1 MRFHTFFRSN
11 EDFMDLVDEFVAEK
25 LSNKNDSYSETF
37 NELTYD
43 PDAELKKNV
52 IGQSLLK
59 AEKDFFESKG
69 QCPRNRN
76 GAFIDTIKTV
86 GPVNYEKVQSQAT
99 NFFPI
104 EMPGT
109 SHAIDNET
117 NVMVPNDEIPSNLI
131 HNQINAEIIEPII
144 LSDAMQ
150 DLFDASG
157 LPNVFSVIP
166 LDPNDLPTTA
176 SVPRIP
182 TSHKNDGIVD
192 DPPVDNTNTFFGV
205 TSDYKNRSRA
215 RRKRNLMLPK
225 EKVAARLFEC
235 PSCKKEFCHLKNL
248 KAHTNGACSKL
259 NEAENLIGGI
269 SQTKQFFAEEKNNN
283 STIHMVEQL
292 FECSICEQ
300 TFTRSGNLKAH
311 VRLYH
316 KDENP
321 FKCSVCKQT
330 FSHLTKFTVHMR
342 KHGIYSDDK
351 HHKHFTCTICQ
362 QSFTYSYH
370 LTRHMRVHTLEKNEC
385 SLCKRTFTCAEHLK
399 HHMNFFH
406 SDENVE
412 NSFKCSVCKQTFAQS
427 SKLDVHM
434 REHSIRIR
442 TNNRP
447 LNCIICQQTFSQN
460 SNLNRHMRAHT
471 GEKPFQCIICKATF
485 TRSDNLTSHS
495 IREHKDVKLY
505 KCLTCDI
512 GFAHSS
518 QLKRHKCESIV
529 M

>member
-1 MRFHTFFRSN
+1 MRFHTLFRSN

-25 LSNKNDSYSETF
+25 LSNENDSYSETF

-43 PDAELKKNV
+43 PDAELKKNM
-52 IGQSLLK
+52 IEQSLLK

-99 NFFPI
+99 NFLAI

-109 SHAIDNET
+109 PHAIDNET

-131 HNQINAEIIEPII
+131 HNQINAEIIERII

-150 DLFDASG
+150 DLFDATG
-157 LPNVFSVIP
+157 LSNVFSDIS

-176 SVPRIP
+176 SGPRIP
-182 TSHKNDGIVD
+182 TSHKNVVIVD
-192 DPPVDNTNTFFGV
+192 DPPVDNTNTFFDV
-205 TSDYKNRSRA
+205 TSDHKNRSRA

-225 EKVAARLFEC
+225 EKVSARLFEC

-248 KAHTNGACSKL
+248 KTHTNGACSKL
-259 NEAENLIGGI
+259 NETENLIDGI
-269 SQTKQFFAEEKNNN
+269 SQTAQIFSEEKNNN
-283 STIHMVEQL
+283 NTIHTVENP
-292 FECSICEQ
+292 FKCSICEQ
-300 TFTRSGNLKAH
+300 IFTRSGNLKVH
-311 VRLYH
+311 MRLYH

-330 FSHLTKFTVHMR
+330 FSQFSKFTIHMR

-351 HHKHFTCTICQ
+351 HHKNFTCTICQ
-362 QSFTYSYH
+362 HAFTYSYH
-370 LTRHMRVHTLEKNEC
+370 LTRHMRVHTLEKPFEC
-385 SLCKRTFTCAEHLK
+385 SLCKRMFTCAEH
-399 HHMNFFH
+399 
-406 SDENVE
+406 
-412 NSFKCSVCKQTFAQS
+412 
-427 SKLDVHM
+427 VHM
-434 REHSIRIR
+434 REHGIRIR
-442 TNNRP
+442 TKDRP
-447 LNCIICQQTFSQN
+447 LNCIICQQTFSQY

-485 TRSDNLTSHS
+485 TRSDNLTTHS
-495 IREHKDVKLY
+495 MREHKDVKLY
-505 KCLTCDI
+505 KCSICDI

-518 QLKRHKCESIV
+518 QLKRHKCK
-529 M
+529 